1 MSYISEDDR
10 IDREQEYRRKLREA
24 ASPDQP
30 ATNTNQKRKPAMVN
44 QSMQIDRHDDGQWSV
59 TLIDNDTGL
68 TQSWGGTMTAE
79 KVLEIAG
86 DFIIPDE
93 TDASAAFDALT
104 GNPMASLAT
113 LTVRS

>member
-1 MSYISEDDR
+1 
-10 IDREQEYRRKLREA
+10 
-24 ASPDQP
+24 
-30 ATNTNQKRKPAMVN
+30 MVN

-79 KVLEIAG
+79 RVLEVAG
-86 DFIIPDE
+86 DFILPAD
-93 TDASAAFDALT
+93 TDASAAFDALA
-104 GNPMASLAT
+104 GSPVASLAT